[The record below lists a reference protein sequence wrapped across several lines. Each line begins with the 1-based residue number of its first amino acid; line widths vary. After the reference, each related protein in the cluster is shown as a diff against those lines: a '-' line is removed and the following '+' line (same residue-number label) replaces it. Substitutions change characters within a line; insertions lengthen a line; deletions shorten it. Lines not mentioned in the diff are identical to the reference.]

1 MKPLLAKLK
10 PSSLRSVP
18 VNDDPSHRIRT
29 EGKDSGVMSTPKNG
43 ENTLYEIS
51 SNAFRRFADL
61 KCMGTRKYLG
71 MKSVKPPVKEFGET
85 IWKTYEQVGEDVMK
99 FGAALRSAGLVAA
112 PKKATLDAITTP
124 CSLAI
129 FGKFV

>member
-1 MKPLLAKLK
+1 M
-10 PSSLRSVP
+10 
-18 VNDDPSHRIRT
+18 
-29 EGKDSGVMSTPKNG
+29 
-43 ENTLYEIS
+43 
-51 SNAFRRFADL
+51 